1 METLVPGRSYSD
13 PVAARRDRRAKRW
26 PVIAMVLLGSALSVI
41 IAAAGSLDRPLILL
55 AVTASLTLAVIA
67 AWLRS
72 VTWPAI
78 FLGACGLT
86 AGLSVGVRWLM
97 IDGASP
103 SAVAGL
109 IALASG
115 MALVVASMARL
126 SQGRP
131 AWARTLII
139 LSVTL
144 GLAVFVWTFS
154 PAIIATDVPPIDPGE
169 LSPIDLGLNA
179 EMVRFPTTDGVEIV
193 AWFVPATDGKT
204 VILRHGAGET
214 RSSVLPH
221 AAVLARH
228 GFGVLLTDARGHGSS
243 AGEAMEFGWYGD
255 RDISAAL
262 DYLSTR
268 PEVDIAK
275 VAVVGMSMGGEEAIG
290 AIGSDRRIAAV
301 IAEGATAR
309 TDLDKGWLG
318 EVYGARGWIQ
328 LKLEW
333 LQYAFTDLLTAAPKP
348 PILAEAARAGQLR
361 PVLLIA
367 GGDMPD
373 EINAAEFIAREAG
386 GHVSIW
392 VVPDAGHIQGLST
405 APESWERKAISFLD
419 TAMGG

>member
-1 METLVPGRSYSD
+1 MATLVPGRSYSD
-13 PVAARRDRRAKRW
+13 LVAAGLDRRAQTW
-26 PVIAMVLLGSALSVI
+26 PVIAMVLLGSALSLI
-41 IAAAGSLDRPLILL
+41 IAAGSLDRPLMLL

-67 AWLRS
+67 AWLRY
-72 VTWPAI
+72 VAWPAI
-78 FLGACGLT
+78 FLGAWGLT
-86 AGLSVGVRWLM
+86 AGLGVGVRWLVM
-97 IDGASP
+97 DGASP

-115 MALVVASMARL
+115 VAVLVASIARM
-126 SQGRP
+126 SQDRP
-131 AWARTLII
+131 VWARALII

-144 GLAVFVWTFS
+144 GVAVFVWTFS
-154 PAIIATDVPPIDPGE
+154 PAIIAADVPPIARGE
-169 LSPIDLGLNA
+169 SSPIDLGLSA
-179 EMVRFPTTDGVEIV
+179 EEALFETTDGVRIA
-193 AWFVPATDGKT
+193 AWYIPATDGKT
-204 VILRHGAGET
+204 VILRHGSGET
-214 RSSVLPH
+214 AVSVLPH

-228 GFGVLLTDARGHGSS
+228 GFGVLLADARGHGSS
-243 AGEAMEFGWYGD
+243 AGEAMDFGWYGD

-268 PEVDIAK
+268 PEVDMEK

-290 AIGSDRRIAAV
+290 AMGPDHRIAAV

-309 TDLDKGWLG
+309 TDLDKGWFR
-318 EVYGARGWIQ
+318 EIYGARGWIQ

-333 LQYAFTDLLTAAPKP
+333 LQYAFAELLTAAPKP
-348 PILAEAARAGQLR
+348 PSLAEAAQAGQPR

-386 GHVSIW
+386 AHVSTW
-392 VVPDAGHIQGLST
+392 VVPGAGHIQGLST
-405 APESWERKAISFLD
+405 APESWERTVISFLD